1 MTLRHF
7 RIFKAVAETGS
18 FTKAAESLYI
28 TQSAVSHAIREL
40 EERAGTAL
48 FDRLS
53 KSISITESGRL
64 LLEEVTPILTSC
76 DVLDSRLGCLE
87 KQAPVHIVSSITI
100 AAFYLPSILK
110 KFEEQWPGLPVTVEV
125 VPAAAAV
132 EVLRKGEADFA
143 LIEGAV
149 PQGPFICEAF
159 DSYEMHILC
168 CPAYFAGH
176 QEEGDSLS
184 LERFCGERLLLREK
198 GSAIRDTLDSALY
211 LAGYT
216 AYPAWTSV
224 NSTALIEAAKA
235 GLGLTVL
242 PDRLVEKE
250 IKEQS
255 LITVRTEGLHLKNDL
270 LVIRHKEKYMTEP
283 LRSLLRLISGKEEV
297 KPR

>member
-76 DVLDSRLGCLE
+76 DILDSRLSCLE

-110 KFEEQWPGLPVTVEV
+110 QFEEQWPGLPVTVEV
-125 VPAAAAV
+125 VPAATAV

-168 CPAYFAGH
+168 CPAYLSGY
-176 QEEGDSLS
+176 QEGGESLS

-250 IKEQS
+250 IKEHS
-255 LITVRTEGLHLKNDL
+255 LITVQTEGLHLKNDL

-297 KPR
+297 KSR